1 MLSSGSVRRGSWL
14 VANTPVR
21 TLRVT
26 DEVWAQVLMLAVSRE
41 TSTGEIVREAIDQY
55 LERETNG

>member
-1 MLSSGSVRRGSWL
+1 M
-14 VANTPVR
+14 ANTPVR

-55 LERETNG
+55 LERETNV

>member
-1 MLSSGSVRRGSWL
+1 MLSSGSVRKGSQL
-14 VANTPVR
+14 MANTPVR

-55 LERETNG
+55 LERETNV